1 MTYKASELE
10 KSFKKVARIRQGK
23 KYERDDGY

>member
-10 KSFKKVARIRQGK
+10 KSFKKVARIRHGK
-23 KYERDDGY
+23 QYENDAGY

>member
-10 KSFKKVARIRQGK
+10 KSFKKVARIRCGK
-23 KYERDDGY
+23 EYENDAGY